1 MEENQWK
8 IPFPQANDFEKVI
21 TILNIENAEK
31 LVDKK
36 YLSSLLDMVTDRQV
50 QYYLSACAYLGL
62 INKEKKF
69 TKLAHELRTLNSS
82 EQIIE
87 LARLIVSDKVF
98 GNVYFSQKMYGMK
111 LSTDEIVDIMKTQGV
126 VFDSEEMYK
135 RRAQSVSSWLA
146 WIEREVG

>member
-8 IPFPQANDFEKVI
+8 VPFPQANDFEKVI
-21 TILNIENAEK
+21 AILNIDKAEK

-36 YLSSLLDMVTDRQV
+36 HLSSILDMVTDRQV

-62 INKEKKF
+62 INKVKKF
-69 TKLAHELRTLNSS
+69 TKLANELRTLNSS
-82 EQIIE
+82 EQTIE

-111 LSTDEIVDIMKTQGV
+111 LSTDEIVDIMKARGV
-126 VFDSEEMYK
+126 LFDSEEMYK
-135 RRAQSVSSWLA
+135 RRAQTVASWIA
-146 WIEREVG
+146 WIERTIG